1 MHLSSS
7 LVIPIWLIIEVD
19 RTTSIGKSIDAYLK
33 GESQQEDHVVHLLFS
48 ANRWEAAMSIRAAI
62 EQGTTVVIDR
72 YYYSGIVYS
81 AAKGRKDL
89 SLQWAR
95 EPEIGLPRPD
105 ICLFLD
111 ISSEE
116 QAKRGGFGNEKYE
129 TTAMQERVR
138 ELFYKLQVLPDGQD
152 IQVIDAGGDVSR
164 VQKDIMERV
173 KRMMADTSFSE
184 DLRTIL
190 PWSEMYH
197 APG

>member
-1 MHLSSS
+1 MQFG
-7 LVIPIWLIIEVD
+7 LIVEVD

-33 GESQQEDHVVHLLFS
+33 GESEQEDHVVHLLFS
-48 ANRWEAAMSIRAAI
+48 ANRWEAATSIRAAI
-62 EQGTTVVIDR
+62 EEGTTVVIDR

-111 ISSEE
+111 ISTEE
-116 QAKRGGFGNEKYE
+116 QAKRGGFGYEKYE
-129 TTAMQERVR
+129 TSAMQERVR
-138 ELFYKLQVLPDGQD
+138 ELFYKLQLLPDGQD
-152 IQVIDAGGDVSR
+152 IQVINAGGDVAG
-164 VQKDIMERV
+164 VEKDIMERV
-173 KRMMADTSFSE
+173 DRMMADIRLAD
-184 DLRTIL
+184 DLRNIM
-190 PWSEMYH
+190 PWSEMDH